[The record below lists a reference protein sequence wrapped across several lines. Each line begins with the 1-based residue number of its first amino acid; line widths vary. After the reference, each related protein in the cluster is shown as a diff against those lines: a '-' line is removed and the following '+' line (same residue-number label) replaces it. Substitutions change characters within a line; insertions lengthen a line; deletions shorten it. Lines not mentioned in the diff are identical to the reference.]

1 MEAPA
6 GSECGKNVEGL
17 GIMKKIVSIA
27 IALAALVAASA
38 APALAGAYDSQPGPG
53 SGIESQR

>member
-1 MEAPA
+1 VNA
-6 GSECGKNVEGL
+6 GKNAEGL

-38 APALAGAYDSQPGPG
+38 APALAAGSYDAYGSQPGPG

>member
-1 MEAPA
+1 MNA
-6 GSECGKNVEGL
+6 GKNAEGL